1 MFLKHNYWYSVLF
14 FLILNLSRNL
24 NLNLNLFCCWL
35 LDAGCWLLVAGS
47 LGSAACLARIRQLV
61 NWSIGQLVH

>member
-14 FLILNLSRNL
+14 FLILNL

-35 LDAGCWLLVAGS
+35 LVACYSGLVETYGRAPLLASQKVS
-47 LGSAACLARIRQLV
+47 CSRFPVRSALLLAL
-61 NWSIGQLVH
+61 

>member
-35 LDAGCWLLVAGS
+35 LVAGS
-47 LGSAACLARIRQLV
+47 LGSAACLAR
-61 NWSIGQLVH
+61 NG